1 MCIYSYGGCCA
12 EDSGGTGGSS
22 GDKIWEGRGI
32 CQKENSL
39 HLAADEIFYPI
50 LLEQRYPSFILSYP
64 VLLKLKIF
72 FFFQRLKLKMLKIT
86 SVKR

>member
-32 CQKENSL
+32 CLNF
-39 HLAADEIFYPI
+39 A
-50 LLEQRYPSFILSYP
+50 RR
-64 VLLKLKIF
+64 KIAY
-72 FFFQRLKLKMLKIT
+72 I
-86 SVKR
+86 